1 MTALAAVPAL
11 PVEANDE
18 VGSLLRRAREGDHDA
33 FAALIEEH
41 EAMVFSIARTFFD
54 DRTRAEEIAQDVFL
68 QLYRSLGELETP
80 AHVLFWLRQVT
91 SRRCIDATRRAKFR
105 VAVPLD
111 DAPPLAAPGEL
122 RDPLFDRRVR
132 KEIAALPEM
141 QRLVL
146 TLRYQE
152 DLDPS
157 DICRIVG
164 KPVNT
169 VKSILHRAL
178 QSLREGLRS

>member
-1 MTALAAVPAL
+1 MTALAQIRTTADG
-11 PVEANDE
+11 ANDM
-18 VGSLLRRAREGDHDA
+18 LRRAREGDHDA
-33 FAALIEEH
+33 FAGLIELH
-41 EAMVFSIARTFFD
+41 EAMVFSIARTFFN
-54 DRTRAEEIAQDVFL
+54 DRTRAEEIAQEVFL
-68 QLYRSLGELETP
+68 QLYRSLGSFDSA
-80 AHVLFWLRQVT
+80 AHMLFWLRQVT
-91 SRRCIDATRRAKFR
+91 ARRCIDQARRTKLR
-105 VAVPLD
+105 MLVPLTHAET
-111 DAPPLAAPGEL
+111 APAPDSEP
-122 RDPLFDRRVR
+122 RDPLFDRQLRQQ
-132 KEIAALPEM
+132 IAALPEL

-178 QSLREGLRS
+178 QSLRNKLGDL

>member
-1 MTALAAVPAL
+1 MAPVPA
-11 PVEANDE
+11 PVDDASD
-18 VGSLLRRAREGDHDA
+18 LLRQAQRGDHDA

-41 EAMVFSIARTFFD
+41 EGMVYSIARTFFD
-54 DRTRAEEIAQDVFL
+54 DRSRAEEIAQEVFL
-68 QLYRSLGELETP
+68 QLYRSLGELESA
-80 AHVLFWLRQVT
+80 AHVTFWLRQVT
-91 SRRCIDATRRAKFR
+91 SRKCIDVTRRAKFR
-105 VAVPLD
+105 AVVPIDDVPSLAVP
-111 DAPPLAAPGEL
+111 AAVS
-122 RDPLFDRRVR
+122 DPLFERRVR
-132 KEIAALPEM
+132 EEIAALPEM
-141 QRLVL
+141 QRLIL

-178 QSLREGLRS
+178 QSLRETLGDS